1 MIDDGFSPEQIKM
14 AKQVSSL
21 LRKLRKSGCTIIAK
35 QTTLNAYLSK
45 DILHA
50 HPLHKSGNGSGIEIP
65 YLECGRIDDAGADDT
80 EYFEEGYF
88 EG

>member
-1 MIDDGFSPEQIKM
+1 MMDDRFSSEQIKM

-35 QTTLNAYLSK
+35 QNTLNVYLSK
-45 DILHA
+45 DMLHA
-50 HPLHKSGNGSGIEIP
+50 HPLHKIGNGSGIEIP
-65 YLECGRIDDAGADDT
+65 YIDCGRIDDAGADDT

-88 EG
+88 EE